1 MQRFI
6 LANLPILLVTAAVSA
21 TMPTKLLTSV
31 AKAQEITAI
40 ISTPLKR
47 TSIQQLTPFALVALA
62 MQGYFQSQGIPPH
75 LALMSSYQMRRVTA
89 TNLVQAAVI
98 ANRLDPAF
106 LNDQGYLNAVEL
118 QLQVFANVH

>member
-1 MQRFI
+1 M
-6 LANLPILLVTAAVSA
+6 
-21 TMPTKLLTSV
+21 
-31 AKAQEITAI
+31 
-40 ISTPLKR
+40 ISTPFLR

-75 LALMSSYQMRRVTA
+75 LALISSYHMRQVTA

-106 LNDQGYLNAVEL
+106 LNDQGYLNAVDL